1 MAATSR
7 RGVTTHYRTRHL
19 AVAGVGLVI
28 LLVCALV
35 ASDGTVGSSE
45 RHVFRAVNDLPQ
57 WLYKPLWL
65 FQQFGNMFV
74 ALSLGVLLA
83 VLLRRRW
90 VAVAVVGAAVL
101 KLAGE
106 RTVKS
111 LVERSRPGTTIG
123 AVHLRGDVPIHGLSF
138 VSGHSVIVTAVAT
151 LLTPILPGRWKAAPW
166 IVVVLNALAR
176 VYVGAHNPLDV
187 LGGFGLGLCIGGLL
201 NAVVAPAPAAQETAR
216 PAATPEAA
224 LAL

>member
-7 RGVTTHYRTRHL
+7 RGVTTHDRTRHL

-151 LLTPILPGRWKAAPW
+151 LLTPILPVAGR
-166 IVVVLNALAR
+166 R
-176 VYVGAHNPLDV
+176 RRGSSSS
-187 LGGFGLGLCIGGLL
+187 
-201 NAVVAPAPAAQETAR
+201 
-216 PAATPEAA
+216 
-224 LAL
+224 